1 MTVRLYNGGP
11 YTTDRIGRGSFTV
24 PNWSAGFLGG
34 MQPGPIQ
41 RIAKNTTED
50 GLLQRL
56 LYAVPGPHQTRGV
69 DRKPSAPAQE
79 RYNALFAALVAMHP
93 PRTQG
98 DHAQVEI
105 VVFHADAQ
113 QHREAVEL
121 RAEIMTQLPDT
132 STQLQSAYGKW
143 PGLFARIAL
152 TFHLIEIADAHANG
166 TTSPYPLVISEQTA
180 RRTAAFMLEIVQPH
194 LLRAHRLMFSTAQTG
209 HAQWIAG
216 YILAERLERITSR
229 DVVRVYRSLRAPEAR
244 DELVAVM
251 ASLVTIGWLEPE
263 VPTNPAKPV
272 SAWAVNPAVHVRFAD
287 LAEREQ
293 ARREKARAE
302 LAAYFAAQNRKQDET
317 DAA

>member
-1 MTVRLYNGGP
+1 
-11 YTTDRIGRGSFTV
+11 
-24 PNWSAGFLGG
+24 
-34 MQPGPIQ
+34 
-41 RIAKNTTED
+41 
-50 GLLQRL
+50 
-56 LYAVPGPHQTRGV
+56 
-69 DRKPSAPAQE
+69 
-79 RYNALFAALVAMHP
+79 
-93 PRTQG
+93 
-98 DHAQVEI
+98 
-105 VVFHADAQ
+105 
-113 QHREAVEL
+113 
-121 RAEIMTQLPDT
+121 
-132 STQLQSAYGKW
+132 
-143 PGLFARIAL
+143 
-152 TFHLIEIADAHANG
+152 
-166 TTSPYPLVISEQTA
+166 
-180 RRTAAFMLEIVQPH
+180 
-194 LLRAHRLMFSTAQTG
+194 MFSTAQTG